1 MADSAEKALAKLKV
15 IIDAEVA
22 PIKKKIEEIKKSVS
36 AVTDAVEEEVDA
48 ATADTKKQIQ
58 AVEKS
63 TKEAGKE
70 VETVTEETRKQI
82 EAIKDVTK
90 KVGEEV
96 ENQASGAKASVRAA
110 MPQMSS
116 AVKSHTDKMKNMFG
130 GLGTII
136 KGAFAVIGLTSVI
149 AFGKSCIDLGSDLAE
164 VQNVVDVTFGDL
176 SDKAD
181 AFAENAMDAYG
192 LSETVAKQYMGT
204 SGAMAKAF
212 GFEPED
218 ALAMSE
224 AITGLTGDVASFYN
238 LSSDTAFT
246 KLKSIFTGETES
258 LKELG
263 VVMTQ
268 TALDEY
274 ALNNGFGKTTSEM
287 SEQEKVL
294 LRYQFVMSTLADASG
309 DFERTSEGWAN
320 QTRVLQLRFEAL
332 KATIGQGLINAFT
345 PVIRVINN
353 LLAKLQVLASYFNQ
367 FTAAVFGQ
375 QESST
380 SAVVSDAAD
389 VTEDLSA
396 SMGMAADSAERLN
409 KAVAGFDKLNIVN
422 LGDSADSLNNSLGGL
437 SSYMASDLGLNDI
450 SSTPPDIDTSKIEDK
465 LRKLKELLAPMKDAA
480 AGLWEELKRFGGFTW
495 NNLQGFYD
503 NFLVPIGQWAFG
515 EDTGLTRL
523 INVLTNNLAKID
535 WDALTASL
543 NAFWKAIEPYA
554 EQFGEGL
561 IDFFD
566 DLSGLAVDV
575 INLFPG
581 LLDKITG
588 ALNNGDP
595 EKARAWGYAFGVVA
609 TGLIALNAV
618 GGLFGLAAGLT
629 ATGAGIGIVGKAIL
643 IAGVAAGGFK
653 IGQDLWEILTGE
665 KIDLSWGEQFEII
678 KGSFTDGT
686 WKDALRLWKDD
697 ILESLA
703 TVRSSLLDG
712 SWMGAL
718 KMMVDD
724 IIDRLK
730 EKILGALGIVEEKTG
745 NTARAIESRLDQMA
759 DNVTTNSRLS
769 AGQLKGIS
777 SAAADMKNSLSRTLS
792 KDNMTSAMSGVV
804 AAADS
809 VSGSF
814 ANTFTNNINGMLSN
828 LEQVTLEPSSYLNIK
843 ASTNKL
849 FARITKMPA
858 MATGGVV
865 NKATI
870 AMVGEAGAEAV
881 VPLENNTG
889 WMSKVA
895 QMISDR
901 VNHEQSGSIDY
912 DRLYQV
918 ITMALKYLNVTATVS
933 KDDVNKA
940 VVAADREYWRRT
952 GNSQFAH
959 H

>member
-1 MADSAEKALAKLKV
+1 MADSAEKALARLKV

-36 AVTDAVEEEVDA
+36 AVTDEVEEEVDA

-70 VETVTEETRKQI
+70 VETVTEETRQQI

-90 KVGEEV
+90 EVGEEV
-96 ENQASGAKASVRAA
+96 ESQTSSAKASVRAS

-164 VQNVVDVTFGDL
+164 VQNVVDVTFEEL

-212 GFEPED
+212 GFAPED

-309 DFERTSEGWAN
+309 DFERTSAGWAN

-332 KATIGQGLINAFT
+332 KATIGQGLINVFT

-367 FTAAVFGQ
+367 LTAAVFGQ

-396 SMGMAADSAERLN
+396 SMGSAADSAERLN
-409 KAVAGFDKLNIVN
+409 KAVAGFDKLNIIN
-422 LGDSADSLNNSLGGL
+422 LSSSADSLDNSVSGL
-437 SSYMASDLGLNDI
+437 NGYMASDLGLNDI

-503 NFLVPIGQWAFG
+503 NFLVPVGQWAFG
-515 EDTGLTRL
+515 EDSGLTRL
-523 INVLTNNLAKID
+523 TRILTNSLSKID
-535 WDALTASL
+535 WDKMTASL

-561 IDFFD
+561 IDFFE

-588 ALNNGDP
+588 VLNSGDP
-595 EKARAWGYAFGVVA
+595 EKARTWGYAFGVVA

-618 GGLFGLAAGLT
+618 GGLFSLAAGLT
-629 ATGAGIGIVGKAIL
+629 ATGAGMGIIGEALLV
-643 IAGVAAGGFK
+643 IAAAASGFW
-653 IGQDLWEILTGE
+653 IGEELWKLLTGE
-665 KIDLSWGEQFEII
+665 DIDLSWGEQLEII
-678 KGSFTDGT
+678 LSSFC
-686 WKDALRLWKDD
+686 
-697 ILESLA
+697 
-703 TVRSSLLDG
+703 DG
-712 SWMGAL
+712 SWREAL
-718 KMMVDD
+718 RIWRAD
-724 IIDRLK
+724 
-730 EKILGALGIVEEKTG
+730 ILGAFEEVKGSLTDGSWKNALELWKADILAAFGIVEEKSG
-745 NTARAIESRLDQMA
+745 NDARAIESHLNQMT
-759 DNVTTNSRLS
+759 DNITTNSRLS

-777 SAAADMKNSLSRTLS
+777 GAAADMKNSLSSTLS
-792 KDNMTSAMSGVV
+792 KDNMTNAMSGVV

-809 VSGSF
+809 VSSSF
-814 ANTFTNNINGMLSN
+814 ASTFTSNINGMLSK
-828 LEQVTLEPSSYLNIK
+828 LEQVTLEPSSYLNVK

-895 QMISDR
+895 QMISER
-901 VNHEQSGSIDY
+901 VNHEASGSIDY
-912 DRLYQV
+912 DRLYQI

-933 KDDVNKA
+933 KDDVNRA
-940 VVAADREYWRRT
+940 VVAADREFRKQT
-952 GNSQFAH
+952 GHSQFAY
-959 H
+959 